1 MILKIA
7 WRNIWRNRRR
17 TLITAASIFFA
28 VLFAVT
34 IEAMNRGIF
43 DKMINDSVSFYTGY
57 VQVTHK
63 GYWDERF
70 LDNSFELS
78 PDLVTTIKATSGVN
92 DLAPRLESFAL
103 ASYKKITKSALV
115 VGIAPQKEAALT
127 GLDKRVVTGTY
138 LTKEDEAVLVG
149 EGLAEKLKLGVG
161 DTIVLISQGY
171 RGVNAAGKYPIKG
184 IVSFGAPDMSAT
196 MVYMPLKVAQW
207 FYGAPNLVTTAVLD
221 INDKNAAE
229 LALSSLMSTL
239 DTASAYDVLSWQ
251 KMMPELMEMKD
262 LKESSNVITVF
273 ILYFIVSFGILGV
286 ILMMT
291 KERQREFGVL
301 ISIGMKRSKLALIT
315 WIETIFLGLLGAF
328 VGIAVAYGLMYY
340 LSINPIVV
348 TGDMAETYAKFG
360 IEAKLPAS
368 TDVDIFYTQGI
379 IVLCITTV
387 LALYPC
393 LQIWKMKPIDAMR
406 A

>member
-28 VLFAVT
+28 VLFSVT
-34 IEAMNRGIF
+34 IESMNRGVF

-57 VQVTHK
+57 GQITDK

-78 PDLVTTIKATSGVN
+78 SELEATIKESPGVE
-92 DLAPRLESFAL
+92 DIAPRLESFAL
-103 ASYKKITKSALV
+103 ASHEKITKSAMV
-115 VGIAPQKEAALT
+115 VGIEPQKEAALT
-127 GLDKRVVTGTY
+127 GLDQRVVAGTY
-138 LTKEDEAVLVG
+138 LSKNDEAVLLG
-149 EGLAEKLKLGVG
+149 EGLSEKLKLGIG

-196 MVYMPLKVAQW
+196 MVYMPLKTAQW
-207 FYGAPNLVTTAVLD
+207 FYGATGLVTTAVLD
-221 INDKNAAE
+221 IKDKNAAKS
-229 LALSSLMSTL
+229 ALKSLSTTL
-239 DTASAYDVLSWQ
+239 DTTSTYDVLSWQ

-273 ILYFIVSFGILGV
+273 ILYFIVSFGIFGV

-301 ISIGMKRSKLALIT
+301 LSIGMKRRKLAIIT
-315 WIETIFLGLLGAF
+315 WIETVFLGLLGAF
-328 VGIAVAYGLMYY
+328 VGLFVSYGLMYY
-340 LSINPIVV
+340 LSLNPIVV

-360 IEAKLPAS
+360 IEAQLPAS
-368 TDVDIFYTQGI
+368 VDWDIFYKQGMI
-379 IVLCITTV
+379 ILGITTI
-387 LALYPC
+387 LALYPS
-393 LQIWKMKPIDAMR
+393 LQIWKMKPVDAMR